1 MRSSWRRASPRRP
14 PGHPAGTRRP
24 AEPLSVT
31 AHPARWR
38 VSTEVRIPHPQG
50 GRSMTRRLSLAL
62 LALLGAAL
70 GPLAAHAD
78 PISFKMLPTYS
89 RATFKTDAP
98 LETIV
103 GNTAGEGVT
112 GNLTV
117 DPAKPQGAQGTIK
130 VDLTTVSSGVAK
142 RDDDM
147 KGDKYL
153 DTANP
158 ANRYA
163 VFEIKSVDVAGPL
176 EPGKEMPA
184 KVSGTLTIK
193 GKAVP
198 TVADARVTW
207 VKLTPEQV
215 EAQKRFGFASD
226 NIKVRAKFGTTFA
239 NHDITIPQLLV
250 LKVSNDIQLETDLTF
265 VKQ

>member
-1 MRSSWRRASPRRP
+1 MLGRSSLVIA
-14 PGHPAGTRRP
+14 A
-24 AEPLSVT
+24 A
-31 AHPARWR
+31 
-38 VSTEVRIPHPQG
+38 
-50 GRSMTRRLSLAL
+50 
-62 LALLGAAL
+62 LGAAFVA
-70 GPLAAHAD
+70 GPALAE
-78 PISFKMLPTYS
+78 PIAFKMLPNYS

-112 GNLTV
+112 GTLTV
-117 DPAKPQGAQGTIK
+117 DPAKPQTAQGTIK
-130 VDLTTVSSGVAK
+130 VDLTTVNSGLAK
-142 RDDDM
+142 RDEDM
-147 KGDKYL
+147 RGEKYL

-163 VFEIKSVDVAGPL
+163 VFEISSIEIGGAL

-193 GKAVP
+193 GKPVP

-207 VKLTPEQV
+207 VKLTPDQV
-215 EAQKRFGFASD
+215 EGQKRFGFTSD

-239 NHDITIPQLLV
+239 NHGITIPQLLV